1 MNSLVTVSHPFLS
14 ILPARIASKPFCP
27 RRLLEREMI
36 GTVARMG
43 HNFLMVAFAIVTV
56 VLVLQII

>member
-1 MNSLVTVSHPFLS
+1 M
-14 ILPARIASKPFCP
+14 
-27 RRLLEREMI
+27 EREMI

-43 HNFLMVAFAIVTV
+43 HNVLMVALLIVTV

>member
-1 MNSLVTVSHPFLS
+1 
-14 ILPARIASKPFCP
+14 
-27 RRLLEREMI
+27 MI

-43 HNFLMVAFAIVTV
+43 HNVLMVSFLIVTV

>member
-1 MNSLVTVSHPFLS
+1 
-14 ILPARIASKPFCP
+14 
-27 RRLLEREMI
+27 MI

-43 HNFLMVAFAIVTV
+43 HNFLMVAFLIVTV